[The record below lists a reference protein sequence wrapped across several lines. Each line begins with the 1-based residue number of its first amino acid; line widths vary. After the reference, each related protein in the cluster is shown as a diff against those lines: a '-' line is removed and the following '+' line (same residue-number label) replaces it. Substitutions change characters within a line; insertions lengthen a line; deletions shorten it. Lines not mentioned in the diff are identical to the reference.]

1 MDDFLNHFQSVRDLE
16 KLLAADSAR
25 LLFFCIHRN
34 FVVTQVHKVEF
45 NFSPREIVFTF
56 VIQLIC
62 SSLLHMNFFNEHWD
76 KLSIC
81 YGVHFV
87 FRQLG

>member
-1 MDDFLNHFQSVRDLE
+1 MDDFLNHYQSVRDLE
-16 KLLAADSAR
+16 KILAVDTAR
-25 LLFFCIHRN
+25 LLFFCIHRS
-34 FVVTQVHKVEF
+34 FVVTQLHKVEL
-45 NFSPREIVFTF
+45 NFCPREIVFTS

-76 KLSIC
+76 KLSIY

-87 FRQLG
+87 SR

>member
-16 KLLAADSAR
+16 KILAVDSVR
-25 LLFFCIHRN
+25 LLFFCILRT
-34 FVVTQVHKVEF
+34 FVVTQVHKVEL
-45 NFSPREIVFTF
+45 NFSPREIVFTS

-62 SSLLHMNFFNEHWD
+62 SSLLHMNFFNKHWD

-81 YGVHFV
+81 YGVHLV
-87 FRQLG
+87 SRQLV